1 METFGQLFEALA
13 TLTVR
18 AAGQAAEAKCY
29 HLRTRDGELP
39 ETILESQIEV
49 KSTARP
55 SKRKI
60 CGLFAKNANKYCRI
74 WVVLLSFT
82 VENYK
87 GFATRSTLS
96 MSDAVLE
103 RRRTPPKGDSWAEHT
118 QCVAGIFGSNASGKT
133 TFLEALALLIRS
145 IREAHRSPS
154 ELHQPNRLFPELN
167 PQPTCYEL
175 EAVLDDVRWR
185 YQVAVDSTGVQEE
198 TLTRWRKSRP
208 VKLIERSGSK
218 GIVAGV
224 PDLLLEKIGVN
235 PDVLFINLARMF
247 KSEAVMEFVE
257 GLARFLFIWPDE
269 VEKIARH
276 TWLTNVLLGDRSWV
290 KLAVETLKLADLGIS
305 GISVDEHQV
314 PAKYIEIANA
324 ISKILREGSEPGEAG
339 EIGELPE
346 EELEQIA
353 KSIVL
358 QHVTPADGETVNF
371 NLTDESRGT
380 IAWLNTAIPA
390 IYGLKKGAVV
400 VCDEL
405 DESLHPA
412 LVRELVEIFKNETI
426 NTKGAQLIFNTHDV
440 TLLDRYPDSALAPH
454 ETWFTEKNASEGCVL
469 YQIDKGIRKE
479 SNLAKQYF
487 QGAFG
492 SVPNIN
498 TADLYEVLADG

>member
-1 METFGQLFEALA
+1 
-13 TLTVR
+13 
-18 AAGQAAEAKCY
+18 
-29 HLRTRDGELP
+29 
-39 ETILESQIEV
+39 
-49 KSTARP
+49 
-55 SKRKI
+55 
-60 CGLFAKNANKYCRI
+60 
-74 WVVLLSFT
+74 
-82 VENYK
+82 
-87 GFATRSTLS
+87 
-96 MSDAVLE
+96 MSNAVLE
-103 RRRTPPKGDSWAEHT
+103 RRRTPPKGDSWAKHT
-118 QCVAGIFGSNASGKT
+118 QRVAGIFGSNASGKT

-145 IREAHRSPS
+145 IRDEHRSPS
-154 ELHQPNRLFPELN
+154 ELHQPNRLFPGLN
-167 PQPTCYEL
+167 RQPTRYEL
-175 EAVLDDVRWR
+175 EAVLDDVRWK
-185 YQVAVDSTGVQEE
+185 YQVAVDSAGVQAE

-208 VKLIERSGSK
+208 VKLIERAGSK
-218 GIVAGV
+218 SIVAGV
-224 PDLLLEKIGVN
+224 PDILLESISVN
-235 PDVLFINLARMF
+235 PDVLFIHLARMF
-247 KSEAVMEFVE
+247 KSEAVMEFVN

-269 VEKIARH
+269 VDKMARH
-276 TWLTNVLLGDRSWV
+276 NWLTNVLLGDRSWV

-305 GISVDEHQV
+305 GISIDEHQV
-314 PAKYIEIANA
+314 PAKYIAIANA
-324 ISKILREGSEPGEAG
+324 VSKILREGSGSELGESG

-358 QHVTPADGETVNF
+358 QHVTPADGETVSF
-371 NLTDESRGT
+371 NLIDESRGT

-405 DESLHPA
+405 DESLHPV

-440 TLLDRYPDSALAPH
+440 TLLDRYPDSALGPH

-498 TADLYEVLADG
+498 TADLYEVLTDG

>member
-1 METFGQLFEALA
+1 M
-13 TLTVR
+13 
-18 AAGQAAEAKCY
+18 
-29 HLRTRDGELP
+29 
-39 ETILESQIEV
+39 
-49 KSTARP
+49 
-55 SKRKI
+55 
-60 CGLFAKNANKYCRI
+60 
-74 WVVLLSFT
+74 LLSFT

-87 GFATRSTLS
+87 GFATCSTLS
-96 MSDAVLE
+96 MSNAVLE
-103 RRRTPPKGDSWAEHT
+103 RRRTPPKGDSWAKHT
-118 QCVAGIFGSNASGKT
+118 QRVAGIFGSNASGKT

-145 IREAHRSPS
+145 IRDEHRSPS
-154 ELHQPNRLFPELN
+154 ELHQPNRLFPGLN
-167 PQPTCYEL
+167 RQPTRYEL
-175 EAVLDDVRWR
+175 EAVLDDVRWK
-185 YQVAVDSTGVQEE
+185 YQVAVDSAGVQAE

-208 VKLIERSGSK
+208 VKLIERAGSK
-218 GIVAGV
+218 SIVAGV
-224 PDLLLEKIGVN
+224 PDILLESISVN
-235 PDVLFINLARMF
+235 PDVLFIHLARMF
-247 KSEAVMEFVE
+247 KSEAVMEFVN

-269 VEKIARH
+269 VDKMARH
-276 TWLTNVLLGDRSWV
+276 NWLTNVLLGDRSWV

-305 GISVDEHQV
+305 GISIDEHQV
-314 PAKYIEIANA
+314 PAKYIAIANA
-324 ISKILREGSEPGEAG
+324 VSKILREGSGSELGEAG

-353 KSIVL
+353 KSLVL
-358 QHVTPADGETVNF
+358 QHVAPADGETVSF
-371 NLTDESRGT
+371 NLIDESRGT

-405 DESLHPA
+405 DESLHPV

-440 TLLDRYPDSALAPH
+440 TLLDRYPDSALGPH

-498 TADLYEVLADG
+498 TADLYEVLTDG

>member
-1 METFGQLFEALA
+1 M
-13 TLTVR
+13 
-18 AAGQAAEAKCY
+18 
-29 HLRTRDGELP
+29 
-39 ETILESQIEV
+39 
-49 KSTARP
+49 
-55 SKRKI
+55 
-60 CGLFAKNANKYCRI
+60 
-74 WVVLLSFT
+74 LLSFT

-87 GFATRSTLS
+87 GFATCSTLS
-96 MSDAVLE
+96 MSNAVLE
-103 RRRTPPKGDSWAEHT
+103 RRRTPPKGDSWAKHT
-118 QCVAGIFGSNASGKT
+118 QRVAGIFGSNASGKT

-145 IREAHRSPS
+145 IRDEHRSPS
-154 ELHQPNRLFPELN
+154 ELHQPNRLFPGLN
-167 PQPTCYEL
+167 RQPTRYEL
-175 EAVLDDVRWR
+175 EAVLDDVRWK
-185 YQVAVDSTGVQEE
+185 YQVAVDSAGVQAE

-208 VKLIERSGSK
+208 VKLIERAGSK
-218 GIVAGV
+218 SIVAGV
-224 PDLLLEKIGVN
+224 PDILLESISVN
-235 PDVLFINLARMF
+235 PDVLFIHLARMF
-247 KSEAVMEFVE
+247 KSEAVMEFVN
-257 GLARFLFIWPDE
+257 GLDRFLFIWPDE
-269 VEKIARH
+269 VDKMARH
-276 TWLTNVLLGDRSWV
+276 NWLTNVLLGDRSWV

-305 GISVDEHQV
+305 GISIDEHQV
-314 PAKYIEIANA
+314 PAKYIAIANA
-324 ISKILREGSEPGEAG
+324 VSKILREGSGSELGESG

-358 QHVTPADGETVNF
+358 QHVTPADGETVSF
-371 NLTDESRGT
+371 NLIDESRGT

-405 DESLHPA
+405 DESLHPV

-440 TLLDRYPDSALAPH
+440 TLLDRYPDSALGPH

-498 TADLYEVLADG
+498 TADLYEVLTDG

>member
-1 METFGQLFEALA
+1 M
-13 TLTVR
+13 
-18 AAGQAAEAKCY
+18 
-29 HLRTRDGELP
+29 
-39 ETILESQIEV
+39 
-49 KSTARP
+49 
-55 SKRKI
+55 
-60 CGLFAKNANKYCRI
+60 
-74 WVVLLSFT
+74 
-82 VENYK
+82 
-87 GFATRSTLS
+87 
-96 MSDAVLE
+96 
-103 RRRTPPKGDSWAEHT
+103 
-118 QCVAGIFGSNASGKT
+118 
-133 TFLEALALLIRS
+133 EALALLIRS
-145 IREAHRSPS
+145 IRDEHRSPS
-154 ELHQPNRLFPELN
+154 ELHQPNRLFPGLN
-167 PQPTCYEL
+167 RQPTRYEL
-175 EAVLDDVRWR
+175 EAVLDDVRWK
-185 YQVAVDSTGVQEE
+185 YQVAVDSAGVQAE

-208 VKLIERSGSK
+208 VKLIERAGSK
-218 GIVAGV
+218 SIVAGV
-224 PDLLLEKIGVN
+224 PDILLESISVN
-235 PDVLFINLARMF
+235 PDVLFIHLARMF
-247 KSEAVMEFVE
+247 KSEAVMEFVN

-269 VEKIARH
+269 VDKMARH
-276 TWLTNVLLGDRSWV
+276 NWLTNVLLGDRSWV

-305 GISVDEHQV
+305 GISIDEHQV
-314 PAKYIEIANA
+314 PAKYIAIANA
-324 ISKILREGSEPGEAG
+324 VSKILREGSGSELGESG

-358 QHVTPADGETVNF
+358 QHVTPADGETVSF
-371 NLTDESRGT
+371 NLIDESRGT

-405 DESLHPA
+405 DESLHPV

-440 TLLDRYPDSALAPH
+440 TLLDRYPDSALGPH

-498 TADLYEVLADG
+498 TADLYEVLTDG

>member
-1 METFGQLFEALA
+1 
-13 TLTVR
+13 
-18 AAGQAAEAKCY
+18 
-29 HLRTRDGELP
+29 
-39 ETILESQIEV
+39 
-49 KSTARP
+49 
-55 SKRKI
+55 
-60 CGLFAKNANKYCRI
+60 
-74 WVVLLSFT
+74 
-82 VENYK
+82 
-87 GFATRSTLS
+87 
-96 MSDAVLE
+96 MSNAVLE
-103 RRRTPPKGDSWAEHT
+103 RRRTPPKGDSWAKHT
-118 QCVAGIFGSNASGKT
+118 QRVAGIFGSNASGKT

-145 IREAHRSPS
+145 IRDEHRSPS
-154 ELHQPNRLFPELN
+154 ELHQPNRLFPGLN
-167 PQPTCYEL
+167 RQPTRYEL
-175 EAVLDDVRWR
+175 EAVLDDVRWK
-185 YQVAVDSTGVQEE
+185 YQVAVDSAGVQAE

-208 VKLIERSGSK
+208 VKLIERAGSK
-218 GIVAGV
+218 SIVAGV
-224 PDLLLEKIGVN
+224 PDILLESISVN
-235 PDVLFINLARMF
+235 PDVLFIHLARMF
-247 KSEAVMEFVE
+247 KSEAVMEFVN

-269 VEKIARH
+269 VDKMARH
-276 TWLTNVLLGDRSWV
+276 NWLTNVLLGDRSWV

-305 GISVDEHQV
+305 GISIDEHQV
-314 PAKYIEIANA
+314 PAKYIAIANA
-324 ISKILREGSEPGEAG
+324 VSKILREGSGSELGESG

-358 QHVTPADGETVNF
+358 QHVTPADGETVSF
-371 NLTDESRGT
+371 NLIDESRGT

-390 IYGLKKGAVV
+390 IYGLKKGVVV

-405 DESLHPA
+405 DESLHPV

-440 TLLDRYPDSALAPH
+440 TLLDRYPDSALGPH

-498 TADLYEVLADG
+498 TADLYEVLTDG

>member
-1 METFGQLFEALA
+1 MNGE
-13 TLTVR
+13 
-18 AAGQAAEAKCY
+18 
-29 HLRTRDGELP
+29 RDGELP
-39 ETILESQIEV
+39 ETILKSQIEV
-49 KSTARP
+49 KRITRSA
-55 SKRKI
+55 KRKI
-60 CGLFAKNANKYCRI
+60 YGLFAKNANKYCRI

-87 GFATRSTLS
+87 GFATCSTLS

-103 RRRTPPKGDSWAEHT
+103 RRRTPPKGDSWAKHT
-118 QCVAGIFGSNASGKT
+118 QRVAGIFGSNASGKT

-145 IREAHRSPS
+145 IRDEHRSPS
-154 ELHQPNRLFPELN
+154 ELHQPNRLFPGLN
-167 PQPTCYEL
+167 RQPTRYEL
-175 EAVLDDVRWR
+175 EAVLDDVRWK
-185 YQVAVDSTGVQEE
+185 YQVAVDSAGVQAE

-208 VKLIERSGSK
+208 VKLIERAGSK
-218 GIVAGV
+218 SIVAGV
-224 PDLLLEKIGVN
+224 PDILLESISVN
-235 PDVLFINLARMF
+235 PDVLFIHLARMF
-247 KSEAVMEFVE
+247 KSEAVMEFVN

-269 VEKIARH
+269 VDKMARH
-276 TWLTNVLLGDRSWV
+276 NWLTNVLLGDRSWV

-305 GISVDEHQV
+305 GISIDEHQV
-314 PAKYIEIANA
+314 PAKYIAIANA
-324 ISKILREGSEPGEAG
+324 VSKILREGSGSELGESG

-358 QHVTPADGETVNF
+358 QHVTPADGETVSF
-371 NLTDESRGT
+371 NLIDESRGT

-405 DESLHPA
+405 DESLHPV

-440 TLLDRYPDSALAPH
+440 TLLDRYPDSALAPR
-454 ETWFTEKNASEGCVL
+454 ETWFTEKSASEGCVV

-498 TADLYEVLADG
+498 TSDLYEVLTDG

>member
-1 METFGQLFEALA
+1 
-13 TLTVR
+13 
-18 AAGQAAEAKCY
+18 
-29 HLRTRDGELP
+29 
-39 ETILESQIEV
+39 
-49 KSTARP
+49 
-55 SKRKI
+55 
-60 CGLFAKNANKYCRI
+60 
-74 WVVLLSFT
+74 
-82 VENYK
+82 
-87 GFATRSTLS
+87 
-96 MSDAVLE
+96 MSNAVLE
-103 RRRTPPKGDSWAEHT
+103 RRRTPPKGDSWAKHT
-118 QCVAGIFGSNASGKT
+118 QRVAGIFGSNASGKT

-145 IREAHRSPS
+145 IRDEHRSPS
-154 ELHQPNRLFPELN
+154 ELHQPNRLFPGLN
-167 PQPTCYEL
+167 RQPTRYEL
-175 EAVLDDVRWR
+175 EAVLDDVRWK
-185 YQVAVDSTGVQEE
+185 YQVAVDSAGVQAE

-208 VKLIERSGSK
+208 VKLIERAGSK
-218 GIVAGV
+218 SIVAGV
-224 PDLLLEKIGVN
+224 PDILLESISVN
-235 PDVLFINLARMF
+235 PDVLFIHLARMF
-247 KSEAVMEFVE
+247 KSEAVMEFVN
-257 GLARFLFIWPDE
+257 GLDRFLFIWPDE
-269 VEKIARH
+269 VDKMARH
-276 TWLTNVLLGDRSWV
+276 NWLTNVLLGDRSWV

-305 GISVDEHQV
+305 GISIDEHQV
-314 PAKYIEIANA
+314 PAKYIAIANA
-324 ISKILREGSEPGEAG
+324 VSKILREGSGSELGESG

-358 QHVTPADGETVNF
+358 QHVTPADGETVSF
-371 NLTDESRGT
+371 NLIDESRGT

-405 DESLHPA
+405 DESLHPV

-440 TLLDRYPDSALAPH
+440 TLLDRYPDSALGPH

-498 TADLYEVLADG
+498 TADLYEVLTDG

>member
-1 METFGQLFEALA
+1 M
-13 TLTVR
+13 
-18 AAGQAAEAKCY
+18 
-29 HLRTRDGELP
+29 
-39 ETILESQIEV
+39 
-49 KSTARP
+49 
-55 SKRKI
+55 
-60 CGLFAKNANKYCRI
+60 
-74 WVVLLSFT
+74 LLSFT

-87 GFATRSTLS
+87 GFATCSTLS
-96 MSDAVLE
+96 MSNAVLE
-103 RRRTPPKGDSWAEHT
+103 RRRTPPKGDSWAKHT
-118 QCVAGIFGSNASGKT
+118 QRVAGIFGSNASGKT

-145 IREAHRSPS
+145 IRDEHRSPS
-154 ELHQPNRLFPELN
+154 ELHQPNRLFPGLN
-167 PQPTCYEL
+167 RQPTRYEL
-175 EAVLDDVRWR
+175 EAVLDDVRWK
-185 YQVAVDSTGVQEE
+185 YQVAVDSAGVQAE

-208 VKLIERSGSK
+208 VKLIERAGSK
-218 GIVAGV
+218 SIVAGV
-224 PDLLLEKIGVN
+224 PDILLESISVN
-235 PDVLFINLARMF
+235 PDVLFIHLARMF
-247 KSEAVMEFVE
+247 KSEAVMEFVN

-269 VEKIARH
+269 VDKMARH
-276 TWLTNVLLGDRSWV
+276 NWLTNVLLGDRSWV

-305 GISVDEHQV
+305 GISIDEHQV
-314 PAKYIEIANA
+314 PAKYIAIANA
-324 ISKILREGSEPGEAG
+324 VSKILREGSGSELGESG

-358 QHVTPADGETVNF
+358 QHVTPADGETVSF
-371 NLTDESRGT
+371 NLIDESRGT

-405 DESLHPA
+405 DESLHPV

-440 TLLDRYPDSALAPH
+440 TLLDRYPDSALGPH

-498 TADLYEVLADG
+498 TADLYEVLTDG

>member
-1 METFGQLFEALA
+1 M
-13 TLTVR
+13 
-18 AAGQAAEAKCY
+18 
-29 HLRTRDGELP
+29 
-39 ETILESQIEV
+39 
-49 KSTARP
+49 
-55 SKRKI
+55 
-60 CGLFAKNANKYCRI
+60 
-74 WVVLLSFT
+74 LLSFT

-87 GFATRSTLS
+87 GFATCSTLS
-96 MSDAVLE
+96 MSNVVLE
-103 RRRTPPKGDSWAEHT
+103 RRRTPPKGDSWAKHT
-118 QCVAGIFGSNASGKT
+118 QRVAGIFGSNASGKT

-145 IREAHRSPS
+145 IRDEHRSPS
-154 ELHQPNRLFPELN
+154 ELHQPNRLFPGLN
-167 PQPTCYEL
+167 RQPTRYEL
-175 EAVLDDVRWR
+175 EAVLDDVRWK
-185 YQVAVDSTGVQEE
+185 YQVAVDSAGVQAE

-208 VKLIERSGSK
+208 VKLIERAGSK
-218 GIVAGV
+218 SIVAGV
-224 PDLLLEKIGVN
+224 PDILLESISVN
-235 PDVLFINLARMF
+235 PDVLFIHLARMF
-247 KSEAVMEFVE
+247 KSEAVMEFVN

-269 VEKIARH
+269 VDKMARH
-276 TWLTNVLLGDRSWV
+276 NWLTNVLLGDRSWV

-305 GISVDEHQV
+305 GISIDEHQV
-314 PAKYIEIANA
+314 PAKYIAIANA
-324 ISKILREGSEPGEAG
+324 VSKILREGSGSELGESG

-358 QHVTPADGETVNF
+358 QHVTPADGETVSF
-371 NLTDESRGT
+371 NLIDESRGT

-405 DESLHPA
+405 DESLHPV

-440 TLLDRYPDSALAPH
+440 TLLDRYPDSALGPH

-498 TADLYEVLADG
+498 TADLYEVLTDG